1 MRKRARVFR
10 ESGGVAEL
18 VKLNKKADVIIGI
31 MQKPVNKLYKIMEI
45 AGNVVGIISILTIIE
60 LIRNWIIGG

>member
-1 MRKRARVFR
+1 MGMRKRVFR
-10 ESGGVAEL
+10 EMGGVAEL

-31 MQKPVNKLYKIMEI
+31 MQKPRNKLYTIMEI
-45 AGNVVGIISILTIIE
+45 VGNAAGIISVLAIVE